1 MARHESDREDLW
13 AEAVA
18 LTSRIEYRLPDDER
32 PVLIGY
38 RDNGWCSIY
47 VGQELM
53 LQFTPAGGLRR
64 AFRDGELY
72 RTQGTAL
79 SRLKR
84 QRTDTESLLLRSDL
98 SESELA
104 EFRSFVHQTVR
115 RLLAAISSDE
125 AVAQRCVPQD
135 GEALVSRMVETMTQ
149 ILNAA
154 EFLAPAIVKRQ

>member
-18 LTSRIEYRLPDDER
+18 LTCRIEYQLPDDER

-47 VGQELM
+47 VGQDFM

-64 AFRDGELY
+64 AFHEGMLY

-79 SRLKR
+79 CRLRRSR
-84 QRTDTESLLLRSDL
+84 TETSTELLRSDL
-98 SESELA
+98 SDSELG
-104 EFRSFVHQTVR
+104 EFRQFVHQTVR
-115 RLLAAISSDE
+115 RLLDAITSGTAAP
-125 AVAQRCVPQD
+125 QRCVPQD
-135 GEALVSRMVETMTQ
+135 GKMLAER
-149 ILNAA
+149 IAA
-154 EFLAPAIVKRQ
+154 TINQVLEVTEFLAPAIVKRR